1 MDTTKDVQS
10 ESIKKVDRQL
20 ELVDKDLKKKTK
32 RTKEQKPKQKT
43 IDTIYSTSEDCG
55 EEF

>member
-1 MDTTKDVQS
+1 MDTQKDVQS
-10 ESIKKVDRQL
+10 ENVKKVDRQL

>member
-1 MDTTKDVQS
+1 MDTQKDVQS
-10 ESIKKVDRQL
+10 ENVKKVDRQL

-32 RTKEQKPKQKT
+32 RAKDQKPKPKT
-43 IDTIYSTSEDCG
+43 IETVYSTSEDCA

>member
-10 ESIKKVDRQL
+10 ESIKKIDRQL
-20 ELVDKDLKKKTK
+20 ILVDKDLKKKTK

>member
-20 ELVDKDLKKKTK
+20 ELVNKDLKKKTK

>member
-1 MDTTKDVQS
+1 MDTKKDVQS
-10 ESIKKVDRQL
+10 ESIKKIDRQL
-20 ELVDKDLKKKTK
+20 ILVDKDLKKKTK